1 MMETYSSQFWRL
13 ESKIGVWVWLGSGE
27 NPLLDCRPLTSCCT
41 LTWGKGRG
49 SPWGPFNEGTNSTQ
63 GGHQPHDLRIS

>member
-1 MMETYSSQFWRL
+1 MEIHSSQFWRL
-13 ESKIGVWVWLGSGE
+13 ESKIGVRVWSGSGE

-49 SPWGPFNEGTNSTQ
+49 SLWGLFNEGTNSTHR
-63 GGHQPHDLRIS
+63 GTNLMT